1 MPEQTTP
8 AEVRAFTGIRGIAAL
23 YVAVYH
29 FGLYYIFRGG
39 ARNMLG
45 HGYIAVDLFFM
56 MSGFVMA
63 LTYRDLFAGGQL
75 PRNMMDFLGKRIARI
90 YPLYVIAS
98 VAALIAVIWAGLSA
112 SADQMTATKFVSNLL
127 MVQSWGISDSYAG
140 PGWSISTEW
149 AAYLIFPLLCSI
161 MLFRQRQVALAWAAV
176 AFLFLVLLA
185 ELPADMTH
193 VVRAQGPL
201 DLYDG
206 RNYGAVARC
215 LIEFLLG
222 MLCFRASR
230 HRGLSDRLGC
240 NWVSICALT
249 LIGALLAVRN
259 SDILIIPL
267 IALLLVSVARDKGPV
282 ARLLGSPVFRW
293 LGTISYSIYLF
304 HTTVQAVAG
313 PTIQRTVEASGVPD
327 AQAVQVLCLVAVV
340 LATATLSYRLIEK
353 PGRSLLRRVFAA
365 RGRVTPEEYPLTRR
379 APRNAERAEETIMT
393 QRSQRD
399 CAPSALNSFG

>member
-1 MPEQTTP
+1 VPESATP

-29 FGLYYIFRGG
+29 FGLFYIFRGG
-39 ARNMLG
+39 ARNVLG

-63 LTYRDLFAGGQL
+63 LTYRGLFAGGPL

-112 SADQMTATKFVSNLL
+112 SADQITVTKFVSNLL
-127 MVQSWGISDSYAG
+127 MVQSWGISDSYVG

-161 MLFRQRQVALAWAAV
+161 MLFGQRQVALAWAAI

-230 HRGLSDRLGC
+230 HRGLADRLGR
-240 NWVSICALT
+240 NWVSVTVLMLIAL
-249 LIGALLAVRN
+249 LLAVRN
-259 SDILIIPL
+259 SDIFIIPL
-267 IALLLVSVARDKGPV
+267 IALLLVSVAEDKGPV
-282 ARLLGSPVFRW
+282 AELLGTPVFRW

-304 HTTVQAVAG
+304 HTTVEAIAG
-313 PTIQRTVEASGVPD
+313 PGIHRAVTASGVPD
-327 AQAVQVLCLVAVV
+327 AQAVEVLCLVALV
-340 LATATLSYRLIEK
+340 LATASLSYRLIEK
-353 PGRSLLRRVFAA
+353 PGRRLLRRVFAA
-365 RGRVTPEEYPLTRR
+365 RGRAT
-379 APRNAERAEETIMT
+379 A
-393 QRSQRD
+393 S
-399 CAPSALNSFG
+399 